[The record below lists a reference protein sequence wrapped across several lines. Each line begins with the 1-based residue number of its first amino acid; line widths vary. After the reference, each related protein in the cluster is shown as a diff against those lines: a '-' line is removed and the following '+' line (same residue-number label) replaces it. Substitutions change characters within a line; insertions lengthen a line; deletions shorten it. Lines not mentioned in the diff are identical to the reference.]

1 MKKRYVKDYLFTA
14 CIVLMSLV
22 FMVTILTGETE
33 AASKFPSKTI
43 TYVIPTSPGGGFDT
57 FSRMVLPFLQKYLP
71 GNPKII
77 IKNAPGGEWN
87 IGINKMNRAKPDGH
101 TVGILNMPANAVSQ
115 VLGTA
120 KFDLKKMNWLGNIGE
135 VTYVTAISRKSKYK
149 TLKALQEAP
158 EVVSGVVG
166 LASTAGLG
174 TLIAAERMGVKMKF
188 LPHVGS
194 TEAILAA
201 IRGDVDWV
209 QYPFSTLK
217 KSIVDSHDL
226 IPVWVYSKERIKL
239 IPDVPTV
246 VELGYGDLNNVVKM
260 YRPVAGPPG
269 MSKEVVKL
277 WRDAFWKATNDPE
290 FQKKQRAANAS
301 PLPMTAEELNAMV
314 EGAIKMVSEYKDLI
328 KKHRK

>member
-1 MKKRYVKDYLFTA
+1 
-14 CIVLMSLV
+14 
-22 FMVTILTGETE
+22 
-33 AASKFPSKTI
+33 
-43 TYVIPTSPGGGFDT
+43 
-57 FSRMVLPFLQKYLP
+57 MVLPFLQKYLP

-101 TVGILNMPANAVSQ
+101 TIGILNMPANAVSQ

-120 KFDLKKMNWLGNIGE
+120 KFDLTKMNWLGNIGE
-135 VTYVTAISRKSKYK
+135 VTYVTAISKKSKYR
-149 TLKALQEAP
+149 TLKELQAAP

-217 KSIVDSHDL
+217 KSIVDSDDL
-226 IPVWVYSKERIKL
+226 IPIWVYSNERIKM

-260 YRPVAGPPG
+260 YRPIAGPPG

-301 PLPMTAEELNAMV
+301 PLPMTAEELDAMV
-314 EGAIKMVSEYKDLI
+314 VGAIKMVSEYKDLI

>member
-1 MKKRYVKDYLFTA
+1 MKKRYLNNYLFATG
-14 CIVLMSLV
+14 IVLLSFV
-22 FMVTILTGETE
+22 FIITVPTVEAD

-87 IGINKMNRAKPDGH
+87 IGITKMYRAKPDGH
-101 TVGILNMPANAVSQ
+101 TVGILNMPGNAKSQ

-120 KFDLKKMNWLGNIGE
+120 KYDLRKMNWLGNIGE
-135 VTYVTAISRKSKYK
+135 VTYVTALSKKSKYK
-149 TLKALQEAP
+149 TLKELQAAP

-166 LASTAGLG
+166 LSSTAGLG
-174 TLIAAERMGVKMKF
+174 TLIAAERMGVKMKYI
-188 LPHVGS
+188 PHVGS

-246 VELGYGDLNNVVKM
+246 VELGYGDLNNVVRM

-269 MSKEVVKL
+269 MSEEVTKM

-290 FQKKQRAANAS
+290 FQKKQMAANAS
-301 PLPMTAEELNAMV
+301 PLPMTSEELDEMV
-314 EGAIKMVSEYKDLI
+314 EGAIKIVSQYKDLLL
-328 KKHRK
+328 KYEK